1 MLTSFPHMTSAKT
14 AALTFLALILCVLT
28 SCRTP
33 QRNGPIRES
42 DYPSRIR
49 VACVGDSITYGL
61 GIKDRDH
68 YSYPAQLATLLGEH
82 WEAQNFGYSG
92 AFAIKDSPK
101 PYLLLPIC
109 DEAVAYEPDVVVI
122 QLGTNDTNA
131 KTWPAHKQQFIADYL
146 AIVRRFQ
153 KLKTRPR
160 IYLCRPVPL
169 FRDRGKVYDTDK
181 ILTEEV
187 IPKINAI
194 ATQNH
199 LPVIDLYA
207 ALDGNPG
214 KFWDGVHPN
223 AEGARLM
230 ATTIVAKLKVQS
242 RTAKYETFSK
252 TLPHLYRF

>member
-1 MLTSFPHMTSAKT
+1 MLPRKI
-14 AALTFLALILCVLT
+14 AALTFFAVTLCFLV
-28 SCRTP
+28 SCKAP
-33 QRNGPIRES
+33 QPNRSIRES
-42 DYPSRIR
+42 DYPARIR

-61 GIKDRDH
+61 GIPDRDCN
-68 YSYPAQLATLLGEH
+68 SYPAQLETLLGNR
-82 WEAQNFGYSG
+82 WEVRNFGFSG
-92 AFAIKDSPK
+92 ATAIAYGPK
-101 PYLLLPIC
+101 PYPLLPIFE
-109 DEAVAYEPDVVVI
+109 EALAFEPDVVII

-131 KTWPAHKQQFIADYL
+131 KTWPTHQQQFTTDYL
-146 AIVRRFQ
+146 GIVRRFQ
-153 KLKTRPR
+153 ALSTRPR

-169 FRDRGKVYDTDK
+169 FRDRGKAYDTDK

-194 ATQNH
+194 AKQNH

-230 ATTIVAKLKVQS
+230 AATVAAQLKGRS
-242 RTAKYETFSK
+242 ESSK
-252 TLPHLYRF
+252 

>member
-1 MLTSFPHMTSAKT
+1 MTSTKA
-14 AALTFLALILCVLT
+14 AALTFFAAALCLLV

-33 QRNGPIRES
+33 QSDAPIRES

-61 GIKDRDH
+61 GIANRERNG
-68 YSYPAQLATLLGEH
+68 YPAQLATLLGEH
-82 WEAQNFGYSG
+82 WEVRNFGFSG
-92 AFAIKDSPK
+92 AFAIKDSTK
-101 PYLLLPIC
+101 PYLLLPVF
-109 DEAVAYEPDVVVI
+109 DEALAYEPDVVII

-131 KTWPAHKQQFIADYL
+131 KTWPAHHQQFITDYL
-146 AIVRRFQ
+146 AIIRRFQ
-153 KLKTRPR
+153 GLRTKPR

-194 ATQNH
+194 AAQNH

-207 ALDGNPG
+207 ALNGNPE

-223 AEGARLM
+223 ADGARLM
-230 ATTIVAKLKVQS
+230 AATIVTQLKGQPQAA
-242 RTAKYETFSK
+242 R
-252 TLPHLYRF
+252 